1 MSQKPPSP
9 SNRRGFTLIEVVV
22 SLILVTVGLS
32 AVAQLFVATS
42 MASHSSLHRTV
53 AEIQAV
59 DMGERM
65 WMDLADPLTGLGE
78 WQAVHDGSLPGW
90 DGSAELV
97 DGGTPDVYRIRVAWT
112 ERRATGE
119 APPFYDHFVRLP
131 RVE

>member
-1 MSQKPPSP
+1 MQQGPAAQ
-9 SNRRGFTLIEVVV
+9 SNRGGFTLIEVVV
-22 SLILVTVGLS
+22 SLILLTVGLF

-42 MASHSSLHRTV
+42 MASHGSLHRTV

-65 WMDLADPLTGLGE
+65 WMDLGDPLTGVDD

-90 DGSAELV
+90 EGTVELV
-97 DGGTPDVYRIRVAWT
+97 DAGSPEVYRIRVAWT
-112 ERRATGE
+112 ERRVTGN
-119 APPFYDHFVRLP
+119 APPFFDHFVRLP